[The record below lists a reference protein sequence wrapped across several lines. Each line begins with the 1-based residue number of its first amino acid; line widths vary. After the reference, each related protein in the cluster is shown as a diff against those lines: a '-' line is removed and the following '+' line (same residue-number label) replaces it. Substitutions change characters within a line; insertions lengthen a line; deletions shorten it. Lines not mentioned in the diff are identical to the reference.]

1 MEKIIKKICG
11 EGTILE
17 KESMKFNWVTR
28 LWNEIKLRYPD
39 IDFDWIDFGFIN
51 NKYII
56 ARLNGK
62 IIGAMNIDIDDE
74 IEYQKYKQVVESEK
88 GSKKYRI
95 INKDNEYLEINEA
108 QDEGTY
114 YQNGVIGHEQE
125 DVVETFKRL
134 EKLHET
140 RRQLEILKSLGAPSI
155 AISRLEEEIEK
166 LSHQEER
173 EQRYKIEYSG
183 DYLERQKENGEMEV
197 DEYNIEVQ
205 KKNEWEKKHCKEV
218 SVDDDTER

>member
-1 MEKIIKKICG
+1 MNYKIISSCSTGNATIIRDIILIDCG
-11 EGTILE
+11 
-17 KESMKFNWVTR
+17 V
-28 LWNEIKLRYPD
+28 
-39 IDFDWIDFGFIN
+39 
-51 NKYII
+51 
-56 ARLNGK
+56 
-62 IIGAMNIDIDDE
+62 
-74 IEYQKYKQVVESEK
+74 
-88 GSKKYRI
+88 
-95 INKDNEYLEINEA
+95 
-108 QDEGTY
+108 
-114 YQNGVIGHEQE
+114 
-125 DVVETFKRL
+125 TFKRL

-140 RRQLEILKSLGAPSI
+140 KRQLEILKSLGAPSI

>member
-1 MEKIIKKICG
+1 MNYKIISSCSSGNATIIRDIILIDCG
-11 EGTILE
+11 
-17 KESMKFNWVTR
+17 V
-28 LWNEIKLRYPD
+28 
-39 IDFDWIDFGFIN
+39 
-51 NKYII
+51 
-56 ARLNGK
+56 
-62 IIGAMNIDIDDE
+62 
-74 IEYQKYKQVVESEK
+74 
-88 GSKKYRI
+88 
-95 INKDNEYLEINEA
+95 
-108 QDEGTY
+108 
-114 YQNGVIGHEQE
+114 
-125 DVVETFKRL
+125 TFKRL